1 MKLRNLM
8 YATMIACAFASC
20 SNDDVPTPDN
30 GNPDAEGGTSLTVK
44 FDKAADTKASVIL
57 RLYPCWFLMQM
68 ANWKLSELKQ
78 LHLLWRREVMPLLM
92 LN

>member
-30 GNPDAEGGTSLTVK
+30 GNPDAARWDS
-44 FDKAADTKASVIL
+44 FD
-57 RLYPCWFLMQM
+57 C
-68 ANWKLSELKQ
+68 
-78 LHLLWRREVMPLLM
+78 EV
-92 LN
+92 

>member
-44 FDKAADTKASVIL
+44 LTKLLIQ
-57 RLYPCWFLMQM
+57 R
-68 ANWKLSELKQ
+68 
-78 LHLLWRREVMPLLM
+78 HL
-92 LN
+92 

>member
-30 GNPDAEGGTSLTVK
+30 GNPDAQGGTSLTVK
-44 FDKAADTKASVIL
+44 FDKAADTKAS
-57 RLYPCWFLMQM
+57 W
-68 ANWKLSELKQ
+68 
-78 LHLLWRREVMPLLM
+78 
-92 LN
+92 

>member
-30 GNPDAEGGTSLTVK
+30 GNPDVEGGTSL
-44 FDKAADTKASVIL
+44 A
-57 RLYPCWFLMQM
+57 
-68 ANWKLSELKQ
+68 LK
-78 LHLLWRREVMPLLM
+78 R
-92 LN
+92 

>member
-30 GNPDAEGGTSLTVK
+30 GNPDAQGGTSLTVSL
-44 FDKAADTKASVIL
+44 TKQLIQKHLVIL

-68 ANWKLSELKQ
+68 ANWKLSELK
-78 LHLLWRREVMPLLM
+78 
-92 LN
+92 

>member
-30 GNPDAEGGTSLTVK
+30 GNPDAQGGTSLTVK
-44 FDKAADTKASVIL
+44 FDKAYSGGTGTCREIIL
-57 RLYPCWFLMQM
+57 CR
-68 ANWKLSELKQ
+68 
-78 LHLLWRREVMPLLM
+78 
-92 LN
+92 

>member
-30 GNPDAEGGTSLTVK
+30 GN
-44 FDKAADTKASVIL
+44 
-57 RLYPCWFLMQM
+57 LM
-68 ANWKLSELKQ
+68 
-78 LHLLWRREVMPLLM
+78 RRVGQV
-92 LN
+92 